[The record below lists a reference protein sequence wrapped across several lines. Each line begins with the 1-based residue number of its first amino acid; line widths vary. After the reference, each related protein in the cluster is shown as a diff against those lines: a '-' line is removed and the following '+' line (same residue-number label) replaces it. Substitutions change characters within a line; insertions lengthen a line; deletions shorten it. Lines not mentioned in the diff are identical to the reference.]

1 MRRRTSI
8 VLAAVLALGLAGTA
22 LAEEHKEKSA
32 GPSCDD
38 IQAQWDMGGGA
49 VSEDMLSK
57 KMNVPVS
64 RIRECLKKEAMEQE
78 KADTA
83 PSK

>member
-1 MRRRTSI
+1 MRRGTWLA
-8 VLAAVLALGLAGTA
+8 LAAALVFGTSGVA
-22 LAEEHKEKSA
+22 LAESHTENK

-38 IQAQWDMGGGA
+38 IEAKWEMSGGT
-49 VSEDMLSK
+49 VSEDMLAK
-57 KMNVPVS
+57 QMNVSVE

-78 KADTA
+78 KADNP

>member
-1 MRRRTSI
+1 MRRGTW
-8 VLAAVLALGLAGTA
+8 TA
-22 LAEEHKEKSA
+22 LAAALVLGTSGVVLAESHAEKK

-38 IQAQWDMGGGA
+38 IQAKWEMGGGTE
-49 VSEDMLSK
+49 SEDMLAK
-57 KMNVPVS
+57 KMNVPVE

-78 KADTA
+78 KEDNP